1 MNSTSQRIVSIDFL
15 RGLTIA
21 LMIFVN
27 NPGSWGAW
35 DSVNS
40 KWINHLFLPFSH
52 SHWNG
57 CTITDLIFPFFLFIV
72 GASIAFAMGSKKQ
85 NFKNHNHLIV
95 KVIKRGLV
103 IFLLG
108 VLKDAFP
115 YFHLVN
121 GEYECWGP
129 LDWRIPGVLQ
139 RIGLVFIIGGI
150 IFIKS
155 SPKVLWLILIS
166 ILLGYWGLLYIE
178 IPGAYELDLTVPN
191 KNFGAWLDTKVLT
204 KNHLWPNSRKDGWDP
219 ESLFGTISAVAS
231 AIMGIL
237 AGTYIKSEKTVLE
250 KVSGLF
256 FAGSIS
262 TVFALGWNILLP
274 INKTLWT
281 SSYVLY
287 TGGIAA
293 MCTAFSIWL
302 MDYKGNQK
310 IAKPFLIYGSN
321 ALTAYLMSEL
331 VSSLI
336 HNLQLGEASI
346 SGHIA
351 NFILRWLT
359 DVPFHEIFANHPDL
373 ISAKWASHI
382 YAFLWMIPFYL
393 ILRWMYNRKIFI
405 KV

>member
-1 MNSTSQRIVSIDFL
+1 MTSVNQRIVSIDFL

-21 LMIFVN
+21 LMIVVN

-35 DSVNS
+35 DSVHS

-57 CTITDLIFPFFLFIV
+57 CTSTDLIFPFFIFIV
-72 GASIAFAMGSKKQ
+72 GASIAFAMGGKKQ
-85 NFKNHNHLIV
+85 DANNHSKLIG
-95 KVIKRGLV
+95 KIIKRGFI

-115 YFHLVN
+115 YFHFVN
-121 GEYECWGP
+121 GEYEAWGP
-129 LDWRIPGVLQ
+129 WDWRIPGVLQ
-139 RIGLVFIIGGI
+139 RIGLVFILGGI
-150 IFIKS
+150 LFVKS
-155 SPKVLWLILIS
+155 TPKILLWTLIS

-178 IPGAYELDLTVPN
+178 IPGAYDVDLTVPN
-191 KNFGAWLDTKVLT
+191 KNFGAWLDTKLLT
-204 KNHLWPNSRKDGWDP
+204 KDHLWPNSRKDGWDP
-219 ESLFGTISAVAS
+219 ESLLGTIPAVAS
-231 AIMGIL
+231 AIMGML
-237 AGTYIKSEKTVLE
+237 AGTFIKSEKTVLE

-256 FAGSIS
+256 VAGGIA
-262 TVFALGWNILLP
+262 TVLALGWDLLYP
-274 INKTLWT
+274 INKTLWS

-293 MCTAFSIWL
+293 MCTAFCIWL
-302 MDYKGNQK
+302 MDYNGNQK
-310 IAKPFLIYGSN
+310 IARPFIIYGSN

-336 HNLQLGEASI
+336 HTIQVGDSSI

-351 NFILRWLT
+351 NFILSWFT
-359 DVPFHEIFANHPDL
+359 DAPFTEIVEGHSDL
-373 ISAKWASHI
+373 VWAKFASHI
-382 YAFLWMIPFYL
+382 YAFLWMIPFYF
-393 ILRWMYNRKIFI
+393 ILRWMYHRKIFI